1 MALPEITKYEN
12 FEDPSSPLYVPEE
25 ERSTWDYYRPIDGVY
40 EYQGD
45 GIQPYSFTDVWI
57 NPETKRP
64 LSLEEASNYFK
75 VYPSGEVDLINNN
88 LKEL

>member
-40 EYQGD
+40 D
-45 GIQPYSFTDVWI
+45 
-57 NPETKRP
+57 
-64 LSLEEASNYFK
+64 
-75 VYPSGEVDLINNN
+75 YPQAFPN
-88 LKEL
+88 LAIVHIL